1 MKISQHAVLPEEVM
15 AFLDGEL
22 PAVDAQAVSAHI
34 DRCGECARL
43 ARQFDRA
50 SQSLSAWNVPPVPTN
65 VEDFVLASRN
75 GSARN
80 LGRAPLF
87 IRLSLWN
94 WKQWVIV
101 SGGALAA
108 LLLAAGSLRTTHR
121 SSQAVPAMV
130 AYDELTSRKENAER
144 GLGKL
149 QAEVA
154 NNLFHGLE
162 NTNKGRFSID
172 SQQATDQQAKL
183 SPDSVAAPMIARTVS
198 LAIVVKDFAASRSS
212 VDTIVERHHGYSA
225 QLNVTNPENAARAL
239 EGSLRVPAAELSGAV
254 RDLRALGRVENESQS
269 GEEVTRQHEDLV
281 ARLRN
286 ARETERRFI
295 AILQQ
300 RTGKVGDVLQVEE
313 HIARV
318 RGDIERMEAE
328 QKALERRVDF
338 ATIELRLTEEYKAA
352 LNPPAASVATRL
364 HNAFVAG
371 YHGARETLLGIIL
384 FLAEDGPSILIWLAF
399 LALPALFLW
408 RRYRRSLAAV

>member
-22 PAVDAQAVSAHI
+22 PASDAQAVSAHI
-34 DRCGECARL
+34 DRCAECARL

-65 VEDFVLASRN
+65 VEDFVLASRS
-75 GSARN
+75 GSDRN
-80 LGRAPLF
+80 LGRSPLF
-87 IRLSLWN
+87 IRISLWN

-108 LLLAAGSLRTTHR
+108 LLLAAGSLRTAHR
-121 SSQAVPAMV
+121 SSQAVPAMI
-130 AYDELTSRKENAER
+130 AYDELRGENAER

-149 QAEVA
+149 QAEDS
-154 NNLFHGLE
+154 NGLFHGLG

-172 SQQATDQQAKL
+172 GQPAKL

-212 VDTIVERHHGYSA
+212 VDTIVERHRGYSA

-295 AILQQ
+295 AILQE

-338 ATIELRLTEEYKAA
+338 ATIELRLAEEYKAE

-364 HNAFVAG
+364 HNSFVAG

-384 FLAEDGPSILIWLAF
+384 FLAENGPSILIWLAI
-399 LALPALFLW
+399 LALPALLLW
-408 RRYRRSLAAV
+408 RRYRRSLSAV

>member
-22 PAVDAQAVSAHI
+22 PASDAQAVSAHI
-34 DRCGECARL
+34 DRCAECARL

-65 VEDFVLASRN
+65 VEDFVLASRS
-75 GSARN
+75 GSDRN
-80 LGRAPLF
+80 LGRSPLF
-87 IRLSLWN
+87 IRISLWN

-108 LLLAAGSLRTTHR
+108 LLLAAGSLRTAHR
-121 SSQAVPAMV
+121 SSQAVPAMI
-130 AYDELTSRKENAER
+130 AYDELRRENAER

-149 QAEVA
+149 QAEDS
-154 NNLFHGLE
+154 NGLFHGLG
-162 NTNKGRFSID
+162 NTNKGRFSIAG
-172 SQQATDQQAKL
+172 QPAKL

-212 VDTIVERHHGYSA
+212 VDTIVERHRGYSA

-295 AILQQ
+295 AILQE

-338 ATIELRLTEEYKAA
+338 ATIELRLAEEYKAE

-364 HNAFVAG
+364 HNSFVAG

-384 FLAEDGPSILIWLAF
+384 FLAENGPSILIWLAI
-399 LALPALFLW
+399 LALPALLLW
-408 RRYRRSLAAV
+408 RRYRRSLSAV